1 MISLTSPKLR
11 FLLRAVLPAASTDST
26 RPHLASVQ
34 IVARDGWVEAT
45 STDGHRLHRARV
57 EWRPVSRDAPE
68 PPPIG
73 TFLVARSAAE
83 AALKALPAVKR
94 KEIAPVVTISPT
106 GLETPTGAVRFPAI
120 TEQFPD
126 ADRVI
131 PAHGHT
137 AATPH
142 IGVSPGYVGEAAEA
156 CALVC
161 LRPAGLVWHQP
172 ESGLDPIKLTAEGY
186 VDDAK
191 ADVLC
196 VIMPMRV

>member
-11 FLLRAVLPAASTDST
+11 FLLRAVLPAVSTDVT
-26 RPHLASVQ
+26 RPHLACIQ

-57 EWRPVSRDAPE
+57 KWQPVSHDAPE
-68 PPPIG
+68 PSPIG
-73 TFLVARSAAE
+73 TFLVGRSAAE

-94 KEIAPVVTISPT
+94 KEITPVVTISPT
-106 GLETPTGAVRFPAI
+106 GLETPTGAVRFPTI

-126 ADRVI
+126 VDRVI
-131 PAHGHT
+131 PGTHAS
-137 AATPH
+137 AA
-142 IGVSPGYVGEAAEA
+142 ISCGVNPGYVGEAAEA

-161 LRPAGLVWHQP
+161 ERVAGLIWHQP